1 MMMRDRPD
9 GVPTMID
16 TSAWLLFLQLTT
28 GQIVVLDT
36 PNQLECALALT
47 EINEGRRGVSLT
59 NGIRLPIARAIECK
73 SVVSVLQAAQDTPL
87 EQGL

>member
-1 MMMRDRPD
+1 
-9 GVPTMID
+9 MID
-16 TSAWLLFLQLTT
+16 ASAWLLFLQLTT
-28 GQIVVLDT
+28 GQVVILDV

-47 EINEGRRGVSLT
+47 EINEGKRGVALN

-73 SVVSVLQAAQDTPL
+73 SVEAVMQAAQDTPL

>member
-1 MMMRDRPD
+1 
-9 GVPTMID
+9 MID
-16 TSAWLLFLQLTT
+16 TSAFLLFLQLTT
-28 GQIVVLDT
+28 GQVVILDV
-36 PNQLECALALT
+36 PNAVECTLALE
-47 EINEGRRGVSLT
+47 EINAGKRGVALN

>member
-1 MMMRDRPD
+1 
-9 GVPTMID
+9 MID
-16 TSAWLLFLQLTT
+16 TNAWLLFLQLTT
-28 GQIVVLDT
+28 SQIVILDVPT
-36 PNQLECALALT
+36 QVECQVALE
-47 EINEGRRGVSLT
+47 EINAGKRGVALN